1 MHNLAALVLSF
12 FALVAAQTVLIVNVG
27 GNTDGDATK
36 VFQPA
41 SITANQGDVV
51 FFNCD
56 NYVAIIDII

>member
-1 MHNLAALVLSF
+1 MQKFAALALSF
-12 FALVAAQTVLIVNVG
+12 VALVAAQTVIIINVG

-51 FFNCD
+51 YFNCE
-56 NYVAIIDII
+56 YW

>member
-1 MHNLAALVLSF
+1 MQNLAALALSF

-41 SITANQGDVV
+41 SITAKQGDVV
-51 FFNCD
+51 YFNCKD
-56 NYVAIIDII
+56 W